1 MLVGVEGRD
10 NRRVYGAEGTSSL
23 FGVATWSISQ
33 ANPMAMTASAEQVL
47 LDQEPPRWD

>member
-23 FGVATWSISQ
+23 FGVGNVVHLTGE
-33 ANPMAMTASAEQVL
+33 PDGKTASAEQVL